1 MPYTLREKVAR
12 AGGEGRMDRGW
23 WFGIIGGIA
32 LVLFVIFVPAQCRII
47 RPGER
52 GVIVTWGRVE
62 PKVWTEGLH
71 VKRPFSQKVVRVDI
85 KIQKMQVD
93 ASAASKD
100 LQEIRAEVALNYHLD
115 PSKVGELIKG
125 IGPDFRKIIIEP
137 AIAEVTKQ
145 TTAKY
150 TAEEMITAR
159 EKVRADVR
167 AALGTRLLPYFII
180 VDDFSFMNFDF
191 SEQFNRAIEEK
202 QTAAQNALKAE
213 RDLVRIKTEAEQ
225 LVATAKANAEA
236 KVLNAQAEAESL
248 RLQRQVLTPELI
260 QLRAIEK
267 WDGQLPTYSGS
278 GAVPF
283 LNLR

>member
-1 MPYTLREKVAR
+1 MAGHLNPEK
-12 AGGEGRMDRGW
+12 GRIMDRGY
-23 WFGIIGGIA
+23 WFGIIGSIA
-32 LVLFVIFVPAQCRII
+32 LVLFIILVPAQCRII

-52 GVIVTWGRVE
+52 GVIVTWGKVE

-85 KIQKMQVD
+85 KIQKIQVD

-100 LQEIRAEVALNYHLD
+100 LQEINAEVALNYHLD
-115 PSKVGELIKG
+115 PAHVGDLIND
-125 IGPDFRKIIIEP
+125 IGADFKKIIIEP

-159 EKVRADVR
+159 ERVRADVR

-225 LVATAKANAEA
+225 TIATAEA
-236 KVLNAQAEAESL
+236 AARSKVLNAEAEAESL

-267 WDGQLPTYSGS
+267 WNGVLPTYSGS

>member
-1 MPYTLREKVAR
+1 
-12 AGGEGRMDRGW
+12 MDRGW
-23 WFGIIGGIA
+23 WFGIVGGIA
-32 LVLFVIFVPAQCRII
+32 LILFIIFVPAQCRIV

-52 GVIVTWGRVE
+52 AVVVTWGKIE

-71 VKRPFSQKVVRVDI
+71 MKRAFSQKVVRVDI
-85 KIQKMQVD
+85 KIQKIQVD

-100 LQEIRAEVALNYHLD
+100 LQEIKAEVALNYHLD
-115 PSKVGELIKG
+115 PSKVGNLIND
-125 IGPDFRKIIIEP
+125 IGPDFTKIIIEP

-159 EKVRADVR
+159 ERVRADVR

-180 VDDFSFMNFDF
+180 VDDFSFVNFDF
-191 SEQFNRAIEEK
+191 SETFNRAIEEK
-202 QTAAQNALKAE
+202 QTAEQNALKAE
-213 RDLVRIKTEAEQ
+213 RDLVRIRTEAEQ
-225 LVATAKANAEA
+225 TIATAEA
-236 KVLNAQAEAESL
+236 AARSKVLNAEAEAESL

-260 QLRAIEK
+260 QLRAIER
-267 WDGQLPTYSGS
+267 WNGVLPTYSGS